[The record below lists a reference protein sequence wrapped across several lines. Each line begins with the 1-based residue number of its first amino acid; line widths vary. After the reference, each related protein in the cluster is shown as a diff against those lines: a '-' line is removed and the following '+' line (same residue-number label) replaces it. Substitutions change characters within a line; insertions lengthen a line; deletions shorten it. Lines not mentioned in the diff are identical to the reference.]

1 MDLFFEDKVPRGLE
15 FWRAGERRR
24 VRRVMPMQ

>member
-1 MDLFFEDKVPRGLE
+1 MDLFLEVPRGLE